1 MKVFYSSPWVPAEW
15 IEAHSLQPCGV
26 WFAEDLGCGALPLSA
41 GVCAFSEAMLRFAET
56 HHDSAVIF
64 TTACD
69 QMRRSFDAFAGSPP
83 ARTFLFN
90 LPATWQSPVA
100 LRIFRTEVERLGRF
114 LQAHGGRV
122 PVAENLA
129 QIIERRSQARK
140 QLLEMAPHCSARQYA
155 EAIARFHWDGS
166 VRKPKL
172 PGVGSGDASSPPCG
186 GDAPVAFFQTPEKT
200 PRQPAT
206 RASPAP
212 FCDGASQPPTG
223 QLRFSGSVS
232 MPDHPTPPASG
243 SIPLA
248 IVGGP
253 LTASQWG
260 LLDLIEAAG
269 ARIALNAT
277 ESGERSLLPPFRL
290 EGFNDDPIG
299 AVARG
304 YFENCVDVFQR
315 PNTRLYSWL
324 GERLTARGVRGIV
337 LWAHTG
343 CDFWRAEVQT
353 LRETFRLPVLLLEA
367 DAVPGGSPRETGR
380 LQAFVETLK

>member
-1 MKVFYSSPWVPAEW
+1 MKVFYSSPWVPVEW
-15 IEAHSLQPCGV
+15 IEAHGLQPCGV

-41 GVCAFSEAMLRFAET
+41 GVCAFSEAMLRFADA

-69 QMRRSFDAFAGSPP
+69 QMRRSFDAFAGSQPVR
-83 ARTFLFN
+83 AFLFN

-114 LQAHGGRV
+114 LQAHGGRA
-122 PVAENLA
+122 PTAKDLA

-140 QLLEMAPHCSARQYA
+140 QLLESAPRCSARQYA
-155 EAIARFHWDGS
+155 ETIARFHWDGS
-166 VRKPKL
+166 VR
-172 PGVGSGDASSPPCG
+172 V
-186 GDAPVAFFQTPEKT
+186 
-200 PRQPAT
+200 
-206 RASPAP
+206 
-212 FCDGASQPPTG
+212 
-223 QLRFSGSVS
+223 
-232 MPDHPTPPASG
+232 PDHPTPPAPG

-253 LTASQWG
+253 LTASQWS

-269 ARIALNAT
+269 ARIVLNAT

-315 PNTRLYSWL
+315 PNTRLYAWL

-343 CDFWRAEVQT
+343 CDLWRAEAQT

-380 LQAFVETLK
+380 IQAFVETFK